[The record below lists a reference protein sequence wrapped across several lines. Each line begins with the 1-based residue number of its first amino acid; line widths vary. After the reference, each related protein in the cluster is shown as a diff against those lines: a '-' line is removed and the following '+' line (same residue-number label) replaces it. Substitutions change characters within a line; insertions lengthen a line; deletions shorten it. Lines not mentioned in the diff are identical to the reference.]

1 MKIPEE
7 VLFDIEM
14 ESYMKYN
21 DTIATMYDYLGEIYS
36 LQDIKDIES
45 IQKEFEEQCKKDYLS
60 GKRKYTKEDLIRIRE
75 SWVVEYE
82 GYRFVK

>member
-21 DTIATMYDYLGEIYS
+21 DNIATMYDYLGEIYS

-45 IQKEFEEQCKKDYLS
+45 IQKEFEEQCKQDYLN
-60 GKRKYTKEDLIRIRE
+60 GKRKYTKEDLIKIRE
-75 SWVVEYE
+75 SWVVEY
-82 GYRFVK
+82 GD